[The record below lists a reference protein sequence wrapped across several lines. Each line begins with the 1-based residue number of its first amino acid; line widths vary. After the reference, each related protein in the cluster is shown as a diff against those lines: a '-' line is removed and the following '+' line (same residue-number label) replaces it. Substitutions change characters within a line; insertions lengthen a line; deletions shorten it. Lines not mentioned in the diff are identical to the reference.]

1 MAVKAETVVT
11 KVAAINSSR
20 NIIVGIILSF

>member
-11 KVAAINSSR
+11 KVAASNSSR